1 MGEVGIEGDRIIED
15 FPVRKI
21 IDSKETH
28 LIEEMDLINHRDE
41 ALCLAEDLHQEVLI
55 KPVWIQ
61 EKYCP
66 YF

>member
-1 MGEVGIEGDRIIED
+1 MGEVGIEGDRIIEG

-21 IDSKETH
+21 TDSKETH

-41 ALCLAEDLHQEVLI
+41 VLCLTEDPQQEVLI
-55 KPVWIQ
+55 KPGWIQ

-66 YF
+66 SL